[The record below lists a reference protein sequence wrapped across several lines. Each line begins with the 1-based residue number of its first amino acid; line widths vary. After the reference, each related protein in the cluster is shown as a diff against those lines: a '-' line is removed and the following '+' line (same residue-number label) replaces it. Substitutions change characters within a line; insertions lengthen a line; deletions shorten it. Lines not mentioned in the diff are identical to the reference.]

1 MQISGRMLACALA
14 CMAANAASAQA
25 ASNASRTIPANAA
38 YVHLVQFLGKRNI
51 STETMI
57 IDIDAY
63 RRSGATELVRVAPD
77 PTLETCFDDT
87 PRPGGGS
94 GSPGNPHPLPVVP
107 VFPDPP
113 SAPSGIPW
121 SINIVI
127 FRQPVTASDGGAWTQ
142 TTTYR
147 RQIHRLPNGTWGPPD
162 DWGNPQI
169 TQTPGEMVNAWC
181 EDQNA

>member
-1 MQISGRMLACALA
+1 MQFSGRMIAFLLACTGVMTPA
-14 CMAANAASAQA
+14 AQA
-25 ASNASRTIPANAA
+25 ESAARTIPRNAV
-38 YVHLVQFLGKRNI
+38 YVDLVQFLGKRNI

-63 RRSGATELVRVAPD
+63 RQSGASELARVAPD
-77 PTLETCFDDT
+77 PTLETCIDDT
-87 PRPGGGS
+87 PPGGSPGGG
-94 GSPGNPHPLPVVP
+94 GAPTLPVVP

-127 FRQPVTASDGGAWTQ
+127 FRQPVTAPDGAPWTQ

-162 DWGNPQI
+162 DWGNPQVA
-169 TQTPGEMVNAWC
+169 QNPGEMVNSWC